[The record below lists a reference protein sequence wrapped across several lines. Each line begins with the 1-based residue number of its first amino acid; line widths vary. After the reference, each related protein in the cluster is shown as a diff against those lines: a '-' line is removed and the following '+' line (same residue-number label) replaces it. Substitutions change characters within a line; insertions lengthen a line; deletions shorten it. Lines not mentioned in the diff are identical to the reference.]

1 MFLLII
7 LILFCIP
14 ISFANDNVTSLDS
27 QSVDAD
33 NQIMSNNIYF
43 DSSSLNDGNGTQ
55 NSPYK
60 FLSSD
65 KLVDGSVVYF
75 ADGEYYLDQ
84 SRTIQ
89 NITLIGQSPNGTVI
103 NGFGNSLV
111 SEGFLSISSL
121 TLNNLS
127 IKNNAKLFVFN
138 SILKNNF
145 GDYGGAV
152 NVGNH
157 ASLTDI
163 DNSTFINNHATYA
176 GGAVYVASV
185 SKAIIHNSKFINN
198 TAIGFGGS
206 VYSDCSKLNVS
217 YSLFNNSKASYGGA
231 IYDNGSMS
239 YLTNVVAIN
248 NSATYA
254 GGAVYKNSGLLEVDS
269 SYFAYNSADYGGA
282 IFGGYFSS
290 LIVKNS
296 YFISNKA
303 NYGEDICSISNRQ
316 NEIIHDYFTGSI
328 FAEQS
333 FILIDTYLKIVG
345 NYVHFEIIEVS
356 ILKEVYNFFLLD
368 KFIPDQISD
377 FFKFLMDIS
386 MNKSKFNMLS
396 SGLNDD
402 FKLNMI
408 DYNIQLDCDG
418 NYQFILCYGKTSLFA
433 ELIDLKALSFN
444 FSVDDLNLFVKDTL
458 SFNNFEN
465 VIHINSFS
473 LNQGKDFADACE
485 MPYLVNFDVE
495 DNCANIENSFFNS
508 FIDFNRHSVSL
519 KTSIVE
525 FDFDFENNLFSII
538 CDGCVSTVEIP
549 FFANGYHPFKFSIV

>member
-1 MFLLII
+1 MFLIII

-33 NQIMSNNIYF
+33 NQISNNIYF
-43 DSSSLNDGNGTQ
+43 DASSLNDGNGTQ

-60 FLSSD
+60 FLSAD

-75 ADGEYYLDQ
+75 ADGEYNLDQ
-84 SRTIQ
+84 SITIQ
-89 NITLIGQSPNGTVI
+89 NITLIGQSKNMTVI
-103 NGFGNSLV
+103 NGLGNSLV

-127 IKNNAKLFVFN
+127 IKNNAKLYAFN
-138 SILKNNF
+138 SIFENNF

-152 NVGNH
+152 NVGNY

-176 GGAVYVASV
+176 GGAVYVASA
-185 SKAIIHNSKFINN
+185 SKVIIHNTNFYNN
-198 TAIGFGGS
+198 TAIELGGS
-206 VYSDCSKLNVS
+206 VYSNCSKLNVS
-217 YSLFNNSKASYGGA
+217 YSLFKDSKASYGGA
-231 IYDNGSMS
+231 IYDNGSIS

-282 IFGGYFSS
+282 IFTGISAS
-290 LIVKNS
+290 LVVKNS

-303 NYGEDICSISNRQ
+303 NYGEAIFSISNKQ

-328 FAEQS
+328 FGEHS
-333 FILIDTYLKIVG
+333 FILIDNCLKTIG
-345 NYVHFEIIEVS
+345 SYVHFEIIEVN
-356 ILKEVYNFFLLD
+356 ILKEVYNFFSLD
-368 KFIPDQISD
+368 KFIPGQIND

-386 MNKSKFNMLS
+386 MNKSKFNMRS

-402 FKLNMI
+402 FKLNII

-444 FSVDDLNLFVKDTL
+444 FSVNDLNLFVKDTL
-458 SFNNFEN
+458 NFNDFEN
-465 VIHINSFS
+465 VISINSYS
-473 LNQGKDFADACE
+473 LNQSMDFADVCE
-485 MPYLVNFDVE
+485 MPYLVNFDVG
-495 DNCANIENSFFNS
+495 DNCANIENSFFNF
-508 FIDFNRHSVSL
+508 FIDFNYHSVSL
-519 KTSIVE
+519 KTSIME
-525 FDFDFENNLFSII
+525 FNFDFNNYSFSIV
-538 CDGCVSTVEIP
+538 CNNAVSTVEIP
-549 FFANGYHPFKFSIV
+549 FFANGFHPFKFSIV